1 MTKKKISIGIVQENP
16 IVGDIE
22 GNLQLAINAIDKL
35 SKQSS
40 PDIFLFTEMFIT
52 GYPPEDLILRDD
64 LLDASY
70 EAVEKLCEVKPES
83 FIVIGYPK
91 KEGDSI
97 FNCAGVLRN
106 KSVIT
111 EYKKQELPN
120 YEVFDEKRYF
130 QSGKGP
136 GIFEVNG
143 LRVGLSVC
151 EDIWH
156 ENVIKQ
162 LHEKKTDLILN
173 INASPFHLDKIKERK
188 VLISGHAINYSLPI
202 VYANQVGGQD
212 ELVFDGTSMAMDG
225 EGQQILQ
232 LEKFKEDFWLD
243 LKLNDIPQTTLFKED
258 YKIVNFTSDQEGKLS
273 SEKKEEI
280 PEDKELEEVYK
291 ALVLGAKDY
300 IQKNNFPGVLIGSSG
315 GIDSA
320 LTAAIAADAI
330 GPEKVRTFM
339 LPFKFTSDM
348 SVEDSEKLAVNLGI
362 KHSVIPIGDIYESF
376 ADSLEDEFSGLEPD
390 ITEENLQSRCRGVIL
405 MALSNKSGELV
416 LTTGNKSE
424 TAVGYS
430 TLYGDTAGGF
440 GVLKDVPKTLVYE
453 LSRYRNTISHVI
465 PDRIIDRP
473 PSAELAPDQQDS
485 DSLPDYAILDKIIE
499 LYVEQDKSKVEIEE
513 SGIDKSMVDRV
524 IRLIDLSEYKRRQAP
539 LGVKITSRGFGKDRR
554 YPITNNFLK

>member
-232 LEKFKEDFWLD
+232 LEKFKED
-243 LKLNDIPQTTLFKED
+243 

-273 SEKKEEI
+273 SEKREEI
-280 PEDKELEEVYK
+280 PEDRELEEVYK

-499 LYVEQDKSKVEIEE
+499 LYVEQDKSKLEIEE

-554 YPITNNFLK
+554 YPITNKFLK

>member
-232 LEKFKEDFWLD
+232 LEKFKED
-243 LKLNDIPQTTLFKED
+243 
-258 YKIVNFTSDQEGKLS
+258 YKIVNFTSDQEGKLL
-273 SEKKEEI
+273 SEKREEI
-280 PEDKELEEVYK
+280 PEDRELEEVYK

-513 SGIDKSMVDRV
+513 SGIDKNMVDRV

-554 YPITNNFLK
+554 YPITNKFLK

>member
-232 LEKFKEDFWLD
+232 LEKFKED
-243 LKLNDIPQTTLFKED
+243 

-273 SEKKEEI
+273 SKKIEEI
-280 PEDKELEEVYK
+280 PEDKGLEEVYK

-554 YPITNNFLK
+554 YPITNKFLK

>member
-232 LEKFKEDFWLD
+232 LEKFKED
-243 LKLNDIPQTTLFKED
+243 

-273 SEKKEEI
+273 SEKREEI

-465 PDRIIDRP
+465 PDRIIERP

-554 YPITNNFLK
+554 YPITNKFLK

>member
-70 EAVEKLCEVKPES
+70 EAVEKLCEVQPES

-232 LEKFKEDFWLD
+232 LEKFKED
-243 LKLNDIPQTTLFKED
+243 
-258 YKIVNFTSDQEGKLS
+258 YKIVNFTSDQDGKLS
-273 SEKKEEI
+273 SEKREEI
-280 PEDKELEEVYK
+280 PEDRELEEVYK

-348 SVEDSEKLAVNLGI
+348 SVEDSKKLAVNLGI

-554 YPITNNFLK
+554 YPITNKFLK

>member
-70 EAVEKLCEVKPES
+70 EAVEKLCKVKPES

-232 LEKFKEDFWLD
+232 LEKFKED
-243 LKLNDIPQTTLFKED
+243 
-258 YKIVNFTSDQEGKLS
+258 YKIVYFTSDQEGKLS
-273 SEKKEEI
+273 SEKREEI

-348 SVEDSEKLAVNLGI
+348 SVEDSKKLAVNLGI

-554 YPITNNFLK
+554 YPITNKFLK

>member
-22 GNLQLAINAIDKL
+22 GNLQLAIDAIDKL

-64 LLDASY
+64 LLDAAY
-70 EAVEKLCEVKPES
+70 EAVEKLCEIKPES

-232 LEKFKEDFWLD
+232 LEKFKED
-243 LKLNDIPQTTLFKED
+243 

-273 SEKKEEI
+273 SEKREEI

-499 LYVEQDKSKVEIEE
+499 LYVEQDKSKLEIEE

-554 YPITNNFLK
+554 YPITNKFLK

>member
-232 LEKFKEDFWLD
+232 LEKFKED
-243 LKLNDIPQTTLFKED
+243 
-258 YKIVNFTSDQEGKLS
+258 YKIVNFTSDQDGKLS
-273 SEKKEEI
+273 SEKREEI

-348 SVEDSEKLAVNLGI
+348 SVEDSKKLAVNLGI

-376 ADSLEDEFSGLEPD
+376 TDSLEDEFSGLEPD

-554 YPITNNFLK
+554 YPITNKFLK

>member
-40 PDIFLFTEMFIT
+40 PDIFVFTEMFLT

-70 EAVEKLCEVKPES
+70 EAVEKLCDVKPES

-106 KSVIT
+106 KSLIT

-130 QSGKGP
+130 QPGKGP

-188 VLISGHAINYSLPI
+188 ALISGHAIDYSLPI

-212 ELVFDGTSMAMDG
+212 ELVFDGTSMVMDG
-225 EGQQILQ
+225 DGQQILQ
-232 LEKFKEDFWLD
+232 LEKFKED
-243 LKLNDIPQTTLFKED
+243 
-258 YKIVNFTSDQEGKLS
+258 YKIINFISDQDGKLS
-273 SEKKEEI
+273 SEKREEI

-362 KHSVIPIGDIYESF
+362 KHSVIPIGEIYESF

-440 GVLKDVPKTLVYE
+440 GVLKDVPKTLVYD

-499 LYVEQDKSKVEIEE
+499 LYVEQDKSKAEIEA
-513 SGIDKSMVDRV
+513 SGIEKGMVDRV

-554 YPITNNFLK
+554 YPITNKFLK

>member
-1 MTKKKISIGIVQENP
+1 MASKKISIGIIQENP
-16 IVGDIE
+16 VVGDIK
-22 GNLQLAINAIDKL
+22 GNLELAKVAIKKL
-35 SKQSS
+35 SIKNS

-64 LLDASY
+64 LLNQAYDAVHELSH
-70 EAVEKLCEVKPES
+70 EKPES

-91 KEGDSI
+91 KEGNSI

-106 KSVIT
+106 NSIIT

-130 QSGKGP
+130 QPGNSA

-143 LRVGLSVC
+143 LRIALSVC

-156 ENVIKQ
+156 EKVINQ
-162 LHEKKTDLILN
+162 AHESKANLILN
-173 INASPFHLDKIKERK
+173 LNASPFHLEKINERK
-188 VLISGHAINYSLPI
+188 KLISNQASKYSLPI

-212 ELVFDGTSMAMDG
+212 ELVFDGTSMVMSELGTQVMQLAKFETDQKIAEFICEDG
-225 EGQQILQ
+225 SN
-232 LEKFKEDFWLD
+232 
-243 LKLNDIPQTTLFKED
+243 LKAINHEDIPEED
-258 YKIVNFTSDQEGKLS
+258 YLAD
-273 SEKKEEI
+273 
-280 PEDKELEEVYK
+280 VYQ

-300 IQKNNFPGVLIGSSG
+300 ILKNNFPGALIGSSG

-320 LTAAIAADAI
+320 LTAAIAADAL
-330 GPEKVRTFM
+330 GAEKVRTFM
-339 LPFKFTSDM
+339 MPFKFTSDI
-348 SVEDSEKLAVNLGI
+348 SVEDAQELANNLGI

-376 ADSLEDEFSGLEPD
+376 YKELSEEFKGQDPD

-405 MALSNKSGELV
+405 MALSNKSGRLV

-440 GVLKDVPKTLVYE
+440 GVLKDVPKILVYQ
-453 LSRYRNTISHVI
+453 LSKYRNTLSEVI
-465 PDRIIDRP
+465 PERIIERP
-473 PSAELAPDQQDS
+473 PSAELAPNQQDS
-485 DSLPDYAILDKIIE
+485 DSLPDYDVLDKIIE
-499 LYVEQDKSKVEIEE
+499 LYVEQDKSKTEIVSEGFDE
-513 SGIDKSMVDRV
+513 SIVKRV
-524 IRLIDLSEYKRRQAP
+524 IRLIDISEYKRRQAP

-554 YPITNNFLK
+554 YPITNRYSQ

>member
-232 LEKFKEDFWLD
+232 LEKFKED
-243 LKLNDIPQTTLFKED
+243 
-258 YKIVNFTSDQEGKLS
+258 YKIVNFTSDQEGKLL
-273 SEKKEEI
+273 SEKREEI

-499 LYVEQDKSKVEIEE
+499 LYVEQDKSKAEIEE

-554 YPITNNFLK
+554 YPITNKFLK

>member
-130 QSGKGP
+130 QPGKGP

-232 LEKFKEDFWLD
+232 LEKFKED
-243 LKLNDIPQTTLFKED
+243 

-273 SEKKEEI
+273 SEKREEI

-465 PDRIIDRP
+465 PDRIIDGP

-554 YPITNNFLK
+554 YPITNKFLK

>member
-22 GNLQLAINAIDKL
+22 GNLQLAINAIHKL

-232 LEKFKEDFWLD
+232 LEKFKED
-243 LKLNDIPQTTLFKED
+243 

-273 SEKKEEI
+273 SEKREEI

-554 YPITNNFLK
+554 YPITNKFLK